1 MAVSLPPLIAS
12 YLPKP
17 GCQEYEF
24 VYVDAKGGVS
34 CRSSKFTFCFPKP
47 LEELVTLEEEQQE
60 GEEGATGMLL
70 VVPRAELLQVSGTSM
85 PETLWCNA
93 VLIAAA
99 AAVVSLLFCHRVACR
114 NACESG
120 PSSCSCRKPPPGRRR
135 KKDQSSE
142 ELGRPMTEATES

>member
-1 MAVSLPPLIAS
+1 MFNAAIFSSSLTAS

-24 VYVDAKGGVS
+24 VYVDAKGGVC

-60 GEEGATGMLL
+60 GEEGATDILL
-70 VVPRAELLQVSGTSM
+70 VVPRAELLQVSETSM
-85 PETLWCNA
+85 LETLWCKTVA
-93 VLIAAA
+93 V
-99 AAVVSLLFCHRVACR
+99 AVVSLLFCHRVVFT

-120 PSSCSCRKPPPGRRR
+120 LSFCSCRKLPPG
-135 KKDQSSE
+135 
-142 ELGRPMTEATES
+142 